1 MRCVSLGVMKNTIK
15 LNGIQ
20 KLAKCAAVALFFAG
34 LALPLTARQGNGG
47 GAQSGVCPSGE
58 SSLRTGFNANA
69 TAPIASANAIQTARK
84 ERVKDGSGS
93 GSGSKK
99 GNGGGTKGSGNG
111 SGKGGKGSGGT
122 GSGPK
127 DGSGNRGTNPGQCP
141 SPSDG

>member
-1 MRCVSLGVMKNTIK
+1 MKNTIK

-93 GSGSKK
+93 GSKK